1 MNKAIIGKKLGMSQ
15 IFNEQGKVV
24 PVTVVEA
31 GPCPVVQKKTVEK
44 DGYEAI
50 QVAFG
55 EINDKN
61 VIKPIAGHYKKAG
74 VAAKRTLKEFKFDN
88 CADYELGQEIKAD
101 IFAVGDKVD
110 VSGVS
115 KGKGFSGSI
124 KRHNFHIGP
133 KAHGSGYHR
142 GTGSLGSNSSPSR
155 VFKNKKMPGQYGNTN
170 CTVQNLQ
177 IVQVDAERNYL
188 LIKGAI
194 PGARGNVVV
203 IKQTCKG

>member
-44 DGYEAI
+44 DGYESI

-55 EINDKN
+55 DKSKN
-61 VIKPIAGHYKKAG
+61 VIKPIAGHYKKSG
-74 VAAKRTLKEFKFDN
+74 VEAKKVLKEFRFDN
-88 CADYELGQEIKAD
+88 CADYELGQLIKAD
-101 IFAVGDKVD
+101 IFSVGDKVD

-194 PGARGNVVV
+194 PGSRGNIV
-203 IKQTCKG
+203 IVKQTCKG